1 MPRFCVV
8 QWAAM
13 AAALMACTGPARD
26 VVTPNA
32 TAGRNAPTGSALLP
46 DWAEALEVA
55 QALDSL
61 PPVTPRGRRAPI
73 DHSGRKQVGHA
84 SFYSMG
90 FEGRKMAGGRR
101 FDPNADN
108 AASKTLPFG
117 TTAKVTNLENG
128 RSAIV
133 TVEDRGPALDGRV
146 LDVSPKVA
154 EQLDIKERG
163 VAPVVVAPIAV
174 PQLGGGVKPGAG
186 AARATSEELRMAAEA
201 AARIAR

>member
-1 MPRFCVV
+1 MPRLCVV

-13 AAALMACTGPARD
+13 AAALMACTEPARD
-26 VVTPNA
+26 AVNA
-32 TAGRNAPTGSALLP
+32 TAGRDAPTGSALPP
-46 DWAEALEVA
+46 DWADVLEVA
-55 QALDSL
+55 EALDSL
-61 PPVTPRGRRAPI
+61 PPVSPRGRRAPI

-174 PQLGGGVKPGAG
+174 PQPGGGVKPGAG
-186 AARATSEELRMAAEA
+186 AARATSEELRKAAEA
-201 AARIAR
+201 AATIAR